1 MQLAATPELTLAVHN
16 DLASGDQTLG
26 VCAARGDAR
35 QLEQLAKA
43 DRVAGDLNRDLDPGS
58 VPEHPPDLRSRAVG
72 LATAGADGAVADP
85 HDHVSRPGRQR
96 ERQEIAH
103 GTTVPAVRTNQLVD
117 NGHRL
122 GPNRNRRVAPATRQR
137 SGSEPARSNGPA
149 LLLVDQLAAAGGRRV
164 ALPEPTVA

>member
-1 MQLAATPELTLAVHN
+1 MQLAATPEFRLAVHN

-43 DRVAGDLNRDLDPGS
+43 YRVAGDLNRELDPGS

-72 LATAGADGAVADP
+72 LATAGADGAVADA

-96 ERQEIAH
+96 ERQEI
-103 GTTVPAVRTNQLVD
+103 
-117 NGHRL
+117 
-122 GPNRNRRVAPATRQR
+122 
-137 SGSEPARSNGPA
+137 
-149 LLLVDQLAAAGGRRV
+149 
-164 ALPEPTVA
+164 